1 MSLGLIPL
9 AILMWAVTFP
19 ARAMPML
26 APGIDRLPPVAV
38 AYLRLAGPTTLAA
51 LAAMNCLVT
60 DATPASLVV
69 GIEPVADLLRAYRR
83 QDASAAPRCG
93 GRGLAGGR
101 RTGARSRLTEGRVV
115 AARPAPRATRDA
127 PLATRRAV

>member
-60 DATPASLVV
+60 DATPPSLVV
-69 GIEPVADLLRAYRR
+69 GIEPVAVIFCALIVAKTRLLL
-83 QDASAAPRCG
+83 PG
-93 GRGLAGGR
+93 
-101 RTGARSRLTEGRVV
+101 VV
-115 AARPAPRATRDA
+115 AAVLLVAVARALGA
-127 PLATRRAV
+127 G